1 MSAVHTSVAE
11 MFLLPLAVREPLL
24 SNAMLYHETSW
35 RTPLAISMLGF
46 LEDKVHS
53 EDLVTNNNSYY
64 IHTYR
69 CSCPSVLYS
78 NKPVGGL
85 EHIEGCLGTDSK
97 HARIQVMI
105 TILT

>member
-1 MSAVHTSVAE
+1 

-53 EDLVTNNNSYY
+53 EDLVTKPKFITLTGAAVQVFCIVMSLLVDWSY
-64 IHTYR
+64 T
-69 CSCPSVLYS
+69 
-78 NKPVGGL
+78 GTL
-85 EHIEGCLGTDSK
+85 EHIESCLGTDSK
-97 HARIQVMI
+97 HARIRVMI